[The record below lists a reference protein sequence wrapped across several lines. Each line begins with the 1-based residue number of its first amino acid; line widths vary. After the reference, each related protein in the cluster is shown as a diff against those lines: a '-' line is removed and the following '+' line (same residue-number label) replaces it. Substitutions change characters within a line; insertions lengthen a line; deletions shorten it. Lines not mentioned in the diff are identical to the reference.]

1 MAWAN
6 QFTNELELE
15 IFSLSDWAWL
25 CETQYPKLQW
35 LEMEPIVLSCY
46 KKPRR
51 DPDLVQR
58 LKTIMSNRHIC
69 MSLSLY
75 LTICHKV
82 VSVSTYI
89 MPIVYV
95 GRMERGKKKSKW
107 LFSLFKSF
115 SRIPHNK
122 FPFHFI
128 GQNCIP
134 RSLLPCTTKPQL
146 TIYSIVKKWKPVL

>member
-95 GRMERGKKKSKW
+95 GRMERGKKNPNDPSPF
-107 LFSLFKSF
+107 LRAFLEFHITTSPFISLAKIVFQDHSY
-115 SRIPHNK
+115 HV
-122 FPFHFI
+122 
-128 GQNCIP
+128 
-134 RSLLPCTTKPQL
+134 PQ
-146 TIYSIVKKWKPVL
+146 SHS